1 MNDDPFAAFKEGEPP
16 VEDKPKNGRKKRAK
30 KAVGYKVG
38 DTVTVKVTGA
48 GKKVRKPKAAKE
60 LKLPISTLLELGPM
74 TGEEA
79 GVLLEVSA
87 KLRSFSKRSRQRVAL
102 ALGKLFS

>member
-1 MNDDPFAAFKEGEPP
+1 MWSNPMNDDPFAAFKEGEPP
-16 VEDKPKNGRKKRAK
+16 VEDKPKNGRKKRKIPPKKTAEAAPK
-30 KAVGYKVG
+30 KA
-38 DTVTVKVTGA
+38 
-48 GKKVRKPKAAKE
+48 RKSKAVKE

-87 KLRSFSKRSRQRVAL
+87 KLRGFSKKSRQRVAL